1 MGRIKSKWMK
11 TVASRLIEANPE
23 RISKDFEENK
33 EFLNE
38 LGIFDEKRQR
48 NKIAGTLVKAK
59 KKTFL

>member
-1 MGRIKSKWMK
+1 MK